1 MRLWLHNRK
10 LQWKDFWSTN
20 MILKIHLMNQNISA
34 TILIWLKSHPCIWML
49 WFTLKI
55 TSILLCLSE
64 DHAERVF
71 VGHAL
76 WTVMDF
82 TPLLVSDKSIET
94 LPSPHLSLHWVIC
107 LFLRILLSIW
117 PISIHN
123 TKPLNLIWKE
133 KILKLKE

>member
-49 WFTLKI
+49 WFTLKT

-71 VGHAL
+71 VVHAP

-82 TPLLVSDKSIET
+82 TPSLVSEKSIGT

-117 PISIHN
+117 PISTHN
-123 TKPLNLIWKE
+123 TKPSNLI
-133 KILKLKE
+133 